1 MMNYPLAIFAPQIG
15 ASSETF
21 IRRHMEDLL
30 PGRTAVIATT
40 DRPPY
45 GGHWNVDCPKI
56 VLDQVESARLTQQ
69 LFKAYAE
76 KLGFRRRDH
85 LTERV
90 KQFLRDY
97 GVKIVVGEYLDLS
110 LPWFRLC
117 REMGIKFYGHAHG
130 YDVSERLREAK
141 WRAEYLEYNRAAGII
156 TMSQVSRDR
165 LVSLGLDASKIHI
178 VRYGVDVDAEPLV
191 RQKGQIV
198 RCIAV
203 GRVVAKKAPILT
215 LDAFRRAAK
224 VCPNLRL
231 DFVGAGDLLPA
242 VRHFVHALRLGDK
255 VAIHGSQSNEV
266 VHKLMDAAHIFVQHS
281 MIDSETG
288 DEEGCPVAIL
298 EAMSHSLPVVS
309 TRHAGIPE
317 SVVNGTT
324 GYLTEEGNT
333 VAMAERIVALVQDPV
348 LRHQMGI
355 SGWERARRH
364 FSWEEKKMKLVN
376 LLDLQP

>member
-1 MMNYPLAIFAPQIG
+1 MNYPLAIFAPHIG
-15 ASSETF
+15 APSETF

-40 DRPPY
+40 ARPPY

-69 LFKAYAE
+69 VFKAYAE
-76 KLGFRRRDH
+76 RLGFRRRDH
-85 LTERV
+85 LAERV

-141 WRAEYLEYNRAAGII
+141 WRAEYLEYNHAAGVI

-165 LVSLGLDASKIHI
+165 LVSLGLEASKIHI
-178 VRYGVDVDAEPLV
+178 VQYGVDVAAEPLV
-191 RQKGQIV
+191 RQNGQIV
-198 RCIAV
+198 RCVAV
-203 GRVVAKKAPILT
+203 GRMVAKKAPILT
-215 LDAFRRAAK
+215 LDAFRRAAE
-224 VCPNLRL
+224 VCPDLRL
-231 DFVGAGDLLPA
+231 DYVGTGELLPA
-242 VRHFVHALRLGDK
+242 VQQFVRACNLGEK
-255 VAIHGSQSNEV
+255 VTLHRGQSNEV
-266 VHKLMDAAHIFVQHS
+266 VRKLLKAAEIFVQHS

-309 TRHAGIPE
+309 TWHAGIPE
-317 SVVNGTT
+317 AVVDGTT

-348 LRHQMGI
+348 LRRQMGI
-355 SGWERARRH
+355 SGWERAREH
-364 FSWEEKKMKLVN
+364 FSWEKEKMRLVN
-376 LLDLQP
+376 LLDLQQ

>member
-1 MMNYPLAIFAPQIG
+1 MMNYPLAIFAPHIG
-15 ASSETF
+15 APSETF

-40 DRPPY
+40 ARPPY

-69 LFKAYAE
+69 VFKAYAE
-76 KLGFRRRDH
+76 RLGFRRRDH
-85 LTERV
+85 LAERV

-141 WRAEYLEYNRAAGII
+141 WRAEYLEYNHAAGVI

-165 LVSLGLDASKIHI
+165 LVSLGLEASKIHI
-178 VRYGVDVDAEPLV
+178 VQYGVDVAAEPLV
-191 RQKGQIV
+191 RQNGQIV
-198 RCIAV
+198 RCVAV
-203 GRVVAKKAPILT
+203 GRMVAKKAPILT
-215 LDAFRRAAK
+215 LDAFRRAAE

-242 VRHFVHALRLGDK
+242 VRHFVHAFSLGDK
-255 VAIHGSQSNEV
+255 VALHGNQSNEA

-309 TRHAGIPE
+309 TWHAGIPE
-317 SVVNGTT
+317 AVVDGTT

-348 LRHQMGI
+348 LRRQMGI
-355 SGWERARRH
+355 SGWERAREH
-364 FSWEEKKMKLVN
+364 FSWEKEKMKLVN
-376 LLDLQP
+376 LLDLQQ